1 MRQAGAV
8 QVQGLTPN
16 NSKGWILENASPLTN
31 PLNFIM
37 GTYKHEWAKLEQSR
51 SRPIGYTEAPCGHRV
66 HRRLP
71 KKSALPSTAQP
82 FVDVS
87 PRVV

>member
-37 GTYKHEWAKLEQSR
+37 GTYKHEWAKLELSL
-51 SRPIGYTEAPCGHRV
+51 IHI
-66 HRRLP
+66 
-71 KKSALPSTAQP
+71 
-82 FVDVS
+82 
-87 PRVV
+87 